1 MVWVNLTEKLEFILD
16 YNLEGKGQIPVRCG
30 FYSISWRLSKGFG
43 WPLLLVLCLW
53 EDFGGL
59 FSLSFLEC
67 FILVLSLSVKLL
79 KSVFLV
85 SLFMA
90 FCSLILTFLTLYM
103 PTERN
108 DIKKEMVYVC

>member
-1 MVWVNLTEKLEFILD
+1 MVWVNLTEKLEFTLD
-16 YNLEGKGQIPVRCG
+16 YNLEGKGQVAVRYR

-43 WPLLLVLCLW
+43 WPLLLVLCLR

-59 FSLSFLEC
+59 FCFSFLEC
-67 FILVLSLSVKLL
+67 FILVLSLSMKLL
-79 KSVFLV
+79 KSILLV

-103 PTERN
+103 PTECN